1 MTTIK
6 VEKLIQAPPADVFIY
21 FTNSTALRD
30 WLCDV
35 ATADPRPGGR
45 LYMWWTGDYYT
56 SGEYV
61 SLEKD
66 KSVSFTWFGRGEPHA
81 TRVDVTLKKKKAGTL
96 VKLTHRKIGKSQKW
110 VDIGREYEKE
120 WAKGLENLASVLESG
135 PDLRLTN
142 RPMLGITVSD
152 FNPGIAEKLGIP
164 VVQGLRLGGVV
175 EGLGAQKAGLQTD
188 DVITGLDGHEI
199 TGGGTFAAFIE
210 NKNAGDLIEVT
221 YYRCAEKKT
230 TKMTL
235 SGRPIPH
242 IPASG
247 VELSS
252 QVEPVYRHYEAEI
265 EALIKDAR
273 EEECA
278 KKPSPTEWSANE
290 VLAHLIHSE
299 LGWQNI
305 VTEIMGGHE
314 STSDDWGGNIQAH
327 IDGTVATFSTKEELF
342 KELKN
347 HDAETLSMYAHI
359 PTEFVSHKGRW
370 WKLAYQANQNSYHL
384 QTHLEQIKAALQAA
398 TK

>member
-110 VDIGREYEKE
+110 VDIGQEYEKE

-175 EGLGAQKAGLQTD
+175 EGLGAQKPGCRQMMSSPVWMVMKSPA
-188 DVITGLDGHEI
+188 
-199 TGGGTFAAFIE
+199 
-210 NKNAGDLIEVT
+210 EVH
-221 YYRCAEKKT
+221 
-230 TKMTL
+230 
-235 SGRPIPH
+235 SPH
-242 IPASG
+242 
-247 VELSS
+247 L
-252 QVEPVYRHYEAEI
+252 
-265 EALIKDAR
+265 
-273 EEECA
+273 
-278 KKPSPTEWSANE
+278 
-290 VLAHLIHSE
+290 
-299 LGWQNI
+299 
-305 VTEIMGGHE
+305 
-314 STSDDWGGNIQAH
+314 
-327 IDGTVATFSTKEELF
+327 
-342 KELKN
+342 
-347 HDAETLSMYAHI
+347 
-359 PTEFVSHKGRW
+359 
-370 WKLAYQANQNSYHL
+370 
-384 QTHLEQIKAALQAA
+384 
-398 TK
+398 